1 MLVLFLAGTIA
12 IENYE
17 AVAGISMLCW
27 IGIPGALIVWLLTW
41 AWYAYRLVLGFTTLE
56 KQLPMPGPDH

>member
-27 IGIPGALIVWLLTW
+27 IGIPGALS
-41 AWYAYRLVLGFTTLE
+41 YRFFRKKTRA
-56 KQLPMPGPDH
+56 